1 MESLREHDVSALLD
15 FLRTLYALRD
25 LRSFRSHVI
34 SAVPKLVRS
43 EITTYNEVN
52 CAKRQNA
59 TVSDPRDAL
68 DFPDSHRIFNQH
80 IAEHPLIGHYA
91 RSGDPRVVKMSD
103 FLTRGKF
110 HSVGLYTDF
119 YRRVGVEYQMALM
132 LPAAPPLVIGIALNR
147 GRPDFTE
154 HERLLLNLIRP
165 HLVQAYENATAVT
178 TMAEKSAAGMNA
190 VDHLGR
196 AAIVVTR
203 HGRVR
208 LISTVADQL
217 FARYFGSRRTGGLP
231 ECIKSWMEHQYSLLA
246 SMKPPVPLI
255 VNREKERLIVRM
267 LSDCDQVLL
276 HLTEQVTAICP
287 QALQAQG
294 LTTRE
299 SEVLAWVA
307 RGKTNSEVATIL
319 SVRLRTVKK
328 HMERIFQKLGVESR
342 TAAAVRVWESHGLKD
357 PSDQSLGVEHF
368 ISCARC
374 GAHVHA
380 KACA

>member
-1 MESLREHDVSALLD
+1 MESLGEHDVSALLD

-59 TVSDPRDAL
+59 TVSDPPDAL

-80 IAEHPLIGHYA
+80 IPEHPLIGHYA
-91 RSGDPRVVKMSD
+91 RSGDPRVLKMSD

-110 HSVGLYTDF
+110 HGVGLYTDF

-147 GRPDFTE
+147 GHPDFTE

-178 TMAEKSAAGMNA
+178 TMAEESAAGMNA
-190 VDHLGR
+190 MDHLGR
-196 AAIVVTR
+196 AAIVLTR

-217 FARYFGSRRTGGLP
+217 FAKYFGSRRTGGLP
-231 ECIKSWMEHQYSLLA
+231 DCIKSWMEHQYSLLA

-299 SEVLAWVA
+299 AEVLAWVA

-357 PSDQSLGVEHF
+357 PSDQSLGEEHF

-374 GAHVHA
+374 GTHVHTR
-380 KACA
+380 ACA

>member
-1 MESLREHDVSALLD
+1 L
-15 FLRTLYALRD
+15 
-25 LRSFRSHVI
+25 
-34 SAVPKLVRS
+34 
-43 EITTYNEVN
+43 
-52 CAKRQNA
+52 
-59 TVSDPRDAL
+59 
-68 DFPDSHRIFNQH
+68 
-80 IAEHPLIGHYA
+80 
-91 RSGDPRVVKMSD
+91 KMSD
-103 FLTRGKF
+103 FLTRRKF

-119 YRRVGVEYQMALM
+119 YRRVGVEHQMALM

-178 TMAEKSAAGMNA
+178 TMVEESAAAMNA
-190 VDHLGR
+190 IEHFGR
-196 AAIVVTR
+196 GVIVLTR
-203 HGRVR
+203 GGRVM

-217 FARYFGSRRTGGLP
+217 FAKYFGSRRTGGLP
-231 ECIKSWMEHQYSLLA
+231 DPIKRWMEHHYSLLA

-255 VNREKERLIVRM
+255 VNNRGEERLVVRM
-267 LSDCDQVLL
+267 LPDCDQVLL
-276 HLTEQVTAICP
+276 HLTEQVTTICP
-287 QALQAQG
+287 KALQAQG

-299 SEVLAWVA
+299 AEVLAWVA

-342 TAAAVRVWESHGLKD
+342 TAAAVRFWESHGLKD
-357 PSDQSLGVEHF
+357 PSDQSLAEEHF
-368 ISCARC
+368 ISCARR
-374 GAHVHA
+374 GTQVHT

>member
-15 FLRTLYALRD
+15 FLRMLYALRD
-25 LRSFRSHVI
+25 LRTFCSHVI
-34 SAVPKLVRS
+34 SAVPKLVGS
-43 EITTYNEVN
+43 DITTYNEVN
-52 CAKRQNA
+52 CESQQNA
-59 TVSDPRDAL
+59 TVSDPPHAL

-80 IAEHPLIGHYA
+80 IPEHPLIGHYA
-91 RSGDPRVVKMSD
+91 RSGDPRVLKMSD
-103 FLTRGKF
+103 FLTRSKF

-119 YRRVGVEYQMALM
+119 YRRVGVEHQMALM

-154 HERLLLNLIRP
+154 RERLLLNLIRP

-178 TMAEKSAAGMNA
+178 TMAEESAAMNA
-190 VDHLGR
+190 MEHFGR
-196 AAIVVTR
+196 AAIVLTR

-208 LISTVADQL
+208 LISTVAEQL
-217 FARYFGSRRTGGLP
+217 FAKYFGSRRNGLP
-231 ECIKSWMEHQYSLLA
+231 DCIKRWMEHQNSLLA
-246 SMKPPVPLI
+246 SMQPPVPLI
-255 VNREKERLIVRM
+255 VNRGEERLIVRM
-267 LSDCDQVLL
+267 LPDCDQVLL

-287 QALQAQG
+287 QTLQTQG

-299 SEVLAWVA
+299 AEVLAWVA
-307 RGKTNSEVATIL
+307 RGKTNFEVATIL

-357 PSDQSLGVEHF
+357 PSDQSLGEEHF

-374 GAHVHA
+374 GTHVHT

>member
-1 MESLREHDVSALLD
+1 MESLREHDVGALLD
-15 FLRTLYALRD
+15 FLRTLYTLRD

-59 TVSDPRDAL
+59 TVSDPPDAL

-80 IAEHPLIGHYA
+80 IPEHPLIGHYA
-91 RSGDPRVVKMSD
+91 RSGDPRVLKISD
-103 FLTRGKF
+103 FLTRRKF
-110 HSVGLYTDF
+110 HNVGLYTDF
-119 YRRVGVEYQMALM
+119 YRRVGVEHQMALM
-132 LPAAPPLVIGIALNR
+132 LPAAPPLVIWIALNR

-178 TMAEKSAAGMNA
+178 TMAEESAAGMNA
-190 VDHLGR
+190 TDHLGR
-196 AAIVVTR
+196 AAIVLTR

-217 FARYFGSRRTGGLP
+217 FAKYFGSRRTGGLP
-231 ECIKSWMEHQYSLLA
+231 DCIKSWMEHQYSLLA

-299 SEVLAWVA
+299 AEVLAWVA
-307 RGKTNSEVATIL
+307 RGKTNSDVATIL
-319 SVRLRTVKK
+319 GMRLRTVKK
-328 HMERIFQKLGVESR
+328 HIERVFQKLGVESR
-342 TAAAVRVWESHGLKD
+342 TAAALRVWESHHLKE
-357 PSDQSLGVEHF
+357 PSAQRLV
-368 ISCARC
+368 
-374 GAHVHA
+374 
-380 KACA
+380 

>member
-1 MESLREHDVSALLD
+1 MESLGEHDVSALLD

-59 TVSDPRDAL
+59 TVSDPPDAL

-80 IAEHPLIGHYA
+80 IPEHPLIGHYA
-91 RSGDPRVVKMSD
+91 RSGDPRVLKMSD

-110 HSVGLYTDF
+110 HGVGLYTDF

-178 TMAEKSAAGMNA
+178 TMAEESAAGMNA
-190 VDHLGR
+190 MDHLGR
-196 AAIVVTR
+196 AAIVLTR

-217 FARYFGSRRTGGLP
+217 FAKYFGSRRTGGLP
-231 ECIKSWMEHQYSLLA
+231 DCIKSWMEHQYSLLA

-299 SEVLAWVA
+299 AEVLAWVA

-357 PSDQSLGVEHF
+357 PSDQSLGEEHF

-374 GAHVHA
+374 GTHVHTR
-380 KACA
+380 ACA

>member
-1 MESLREHDVSALLD
+1 MESLREHDVFALLD

-59 TVSDPRDAL
+59 TVSDPPDAL

-80 IAEHPLIGHYA
+80 IPEHPLIGHYA
-91 RSGDPRVVKMSD
+91 RSGDPRVLKMSD
-103 FLTRGKF
+103 FMTRRKF
-110 HSVGLYTDF
+110 HSVGLYADF
-119 YRRVGVEYQMALM
+119 FRHVGVEHQIALM
-132 LPAAPPLVIGIALNR
+132 LPAVPPLVIGIALNR

-154 HERLLLNLIRP
+154 RERLLLNLIRP
-165 HLVQAYENATAVT
+165 HLVQAYKTATAVT
-178 TMAEKSAAGMNA
+178 TMAEESAAMNA
-190 VDHLGR
+190 MEHFGR
-196 AAIVVTR
+196 AAIVMTR
-203 HGRVR
+203 GGRVR

-217 FARYFGSRRTGGLP
+217 FTKYFGSRRTDGLP
-231 ECIKSWMEHQYSLLA
+231 DCIKGWMEHQYSLVA

-255 VNREKERLIVRM
+255 VNRGEERLIVRM
-267 LSDCDQVLL
+267 LPDCDQVLL
-276 HLTEQVTAICP
+276 LLTEQATAICSR
-287 QALQAQG
+287 ALQAQG

-299 SEVLAWVA
+299 AEVLAWVA

-357 PSDQSLGVEHF
+357 PSDQSLGEEHF

-374 GAHVHA
+374 GAHVRT

>member
-1 MESLREHDVSALLD
+1 MESLREHDVGALLD
-15 FLRTLYALRD
+15 FLRTLYTLRD

-59 TVSDPRDAL
+59 TVSDPPDAL

-80 IAEHPLIGHYA
+80 IPEHPLIGHYA
-91 RSGDPRVVKMSD
+91 RSGDARVLKMSD
-103 FLTRGKF
+103 FLTRRKF

-119 YRRVGVEYQMALM
+119 YKRVGVEHQMALM
-132 LPAAPPLVIGIALNR
+132 LPAGPPLVIGIALNR

-178 TMAEKSAAGMNA
+178 TMAEESAAGMNA
-190 VDHLGR
+190 TDHLGR
-196 AAIVVTR
+196 AAIVLTR

-217 FARYFGSRRTGGLP
+217 FAKYFGSRRTGGLP
-231 ECIKSWMEHQYSLLA
+231 DCIKSWMEHQYSLLA

-299 SEVLAWVA
+299 AEVLAWVA

-342 TAAAVRVWESHGLKD
+342 TAAAVRVWESHGLKN
-357 PSDQSLGVEHF
+357 PSDQSLGEEHF

-374 GAHVHA
+374 GTHVHT

>member
-1 MESLREHDVSALLD
+1 MESLREHDVGALLD
-15 FLRTLYALRD
+15 FLRTLYTLRD

-59 TVSDPRDAL
+59 TVSDPPDAL

-80 IAEHPLIGHYA
+80 IPEHPLIGHYA
-91 RSGDPRVVKMSD
+91 RSGEPRVLKMSD
-103 FLTRGKF
+103 FLTRRRF
-110 HSVGLYTDF
+110 HSVGLYRDF
-119 YRRVGVEYQMALM
+119 YRRVGVEHQMALM

-154 HERLLLNLIRP
+154 RERLLLNLIRP

-178 TMAEKSAAGMNA
+178 TMAEESAAGMNA
-190 VDHLGR
+190 TDHLGR
-196 AAIVVTR
+196 AAIVLTR
-203 HGRVR
+203 HDRVR

-217 FARYFGSRRTGGLP
+217 FAKYFGSRRTGGLP
-231 ECIKSWMEHQYSLLA
+231 DCIKSWMEHQYSLLA

-287 QALQAQG
+287 QAPQAQG

-299 SEVLAWVA
+299 AEVLAWVA

-319 SVRLRTVKK
+319 SVRLRTVKN

-357 PSDQSLGVEHF
+357 PSDQNVGQEHF

-374 GAHVHA
+374 GTHVHT
-380 KACA
+380 KALA